1 MRNMIRALV
10 LMSVTVGILS
20 ACGPASEVDEAPAAI
35 SVDTQV
41 EQEIGD
47 TPNCGMDGQLQGQII
62 WGATCKACT
71 EVGGDG
77 SWPRGAYGR
86 PGNLHQRCCYGT
98 TCGAW
103 KLIRPVCESCE
114 LN

>member
-1 MRNMIRALV
+1 MRSMIRALV
-10 LMSVTVGILS
+10 LMSLSVGILS
-20 ACGPASEVDEAPAAI
+20 ACGPAAEMDEAPPSI
-35 SVDTQV
+35 VDAQV
-41 EQEIGD
+41 EQEIGS
-47 TPNCGMDGQLQGQII
+47 TPNCQLGSSLQSQIT
-62 WGATCKACT
+62 WAAACKACT

-77 SWPRGAYGR
+77 SWTNGTWGR
-86 PGNLHQRCCYGT
+86 PGSLYQRCCTGS

>member
-1 MRNMIRALV
+1 MRNMIRVLV
-10 LMSVTVGILS
+10 LMSVSVGILS
-20 ACGPASEVDEAPAAI
+20 ACGPAEDVDVTPPAI
-35 SVDTQV
+35 VDAQV

-47 TPNCGMDGQLQGQII
+47 TPHCQIGGSIQSQII
-62 WGATCKACT
+62 WADACKACT

-86 PGNLHQRCCYGT
+86 PGSLHQRCCYGT

-103 KLIRPVCESCE
+103 KLIRPVCETCE
-114 LN
+114 LH